1 MFQTHKTNPK
11 LTTAKTQD
19 QTSKL
24 ANWKKTTNSQIKSQN
39 SKLTIK
45 NKKKQ
50 NRKVGKI
57 LNRKSQT

>member
-1 MFQTHKTNPK
+1 MFQTRKTNPK

-24 ANWKKTTNSQIKSQN
+24 ANWEKQQIHKSNLKTLNSQFK
-39 SKLTIK
+39 KK
-45 NKKKQ
+45 NK